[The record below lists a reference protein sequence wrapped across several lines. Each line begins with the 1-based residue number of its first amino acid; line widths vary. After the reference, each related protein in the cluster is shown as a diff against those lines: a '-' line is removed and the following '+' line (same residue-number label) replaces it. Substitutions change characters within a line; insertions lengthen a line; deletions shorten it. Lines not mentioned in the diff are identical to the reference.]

1 MGVEFHSVH
10 SIILGILIQTINLT
24 TYYQLITM
32 KIYAD
37 TSVFGGVFDP
47 EFAAPSQRFFL
58 HVAIASVSGCD
69 LMYGNSSNTI
79 GYPLKH
85 FEPSTPFTNIFKIYL
100 ATMAP
105 NTSSAFL
112 KYMIPTPFRF
122 GTYHQHQ

>member
-47 EFAAPSQRFFL
+47 EFAAPSQRFFEEIEAGHFTL
-58 HVAIASVSGCD
+58 VTSVIVETEIEPAPKPIKDWFCKFINYAQIAPVGEQAVQ
-69 LMYGNSSNTI
+69 L
-79 GYPLKH
+79 
-85 FEPSTPFTNIFKIYL
+85 
-100 ATMAP
+100 
-105 NTSSAFL
+105 
-112 KYMIPTPFRF
+112 
-122 GTYHQHQ
+122 